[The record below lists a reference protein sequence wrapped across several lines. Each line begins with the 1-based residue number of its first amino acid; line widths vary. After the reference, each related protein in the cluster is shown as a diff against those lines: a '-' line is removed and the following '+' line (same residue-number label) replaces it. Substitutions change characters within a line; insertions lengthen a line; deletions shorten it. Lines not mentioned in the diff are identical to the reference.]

1 MKIGIVGAGNI
12 GSTLGK
18 KWFAAG
24 HQVRF
29 GVRRPVDTKYAALRD
44 FGEVVEVGEAIAFG
58 EIILLAVPG
67 STMPDF
73 ATEYATHLAD
83 KTIID
88 ATNNPRSPEMNNLA
102 ILAEKAPTARLAR
115 AFSTLGWE
123 NFATPEIDGVQ
134 IDLFFCADPSARAAT
149 ESLIADMGL
158 RPVYIGGLDKATA
171 LDGMTRIWFAL
182 IFDQGYNRHTAFK
195 LMEEK

>member
-29 GVRRPVDTKYAALRD
+29 GVRNPDDSKYADLHEFGAVVD
-44 FGEVVEVGEAIAFG
+44 VSEAVTFGEV
-58 EIILLAVPG
+58 ILLAVPG
-67 STMPDF
+67 SAMPGF
-73 ATEYATHLAD
+73 TAEFATHLAN
-83 KTIID
+83 KTVID

-134 IDLFFCADPSARAAT
+134 IDLFFCANPSARYAT

-158 RPVYIGGLDKATA
+158 RPVYIGDLDKAAA
-171 LDGMTRIWFAL
+171 LDGMTRVWFAL